1 MISAI
6 PRRILSLSSAL
17 DCTRICLR
25 NVCAIFPKNVS
36 ARLSQ
41 EPCLGVKPKTFL
53 HVLNG
58 QEKAEL
64 YPPRRQDAGRP
75 PNALKI
81 SHNPIQHP
89 GGDGQAPWLSRPTRP
104 GTVAVRTLS
113 TASHFRNR
121 DRERS
126 GTLYYYSPN
135 CSQAANNFPSPCN
148 RAVSIVNLPSSILGC
163 GLFLRSL
170 RSFAVI
176 PRLRLCRLCRA
187 VVSVLTRTLAAVAC
201 QGTEKN

>member
-1 MISAI
+1 M
-6 PRRILSLSSAL
+6 
-17 DCTRICLR
+17 
-25 NVCAIFPKNVS
+25 
-36 ARLSQ
+36 
-41 EPCLGVKPKTFL
+41 
-53 HVLNG
+53 LNG

-64 YPPRRQDAGRP
+64 YPPRRQDAGLP

-104 GTVAVRTLS
+104 GTVAVRILS

-135 CSQAANNFPSPCN
+135 CSQEQFPKPLGSSSFHRQSSILHSRLRPLFAFSAVFRGHPSVAALPALPRCGK
-148 RAVSIVNLPSSILGC
+148 RPYRLPSSRDL
-163 GLFLRSL
+163 
-170 RSFAVI
+170 
-176 PRLRLCRLCRA
+176 P
-187 VVSVLTRTLAAVAC
+187 
-201 QGTEKN
+201 GTEKN